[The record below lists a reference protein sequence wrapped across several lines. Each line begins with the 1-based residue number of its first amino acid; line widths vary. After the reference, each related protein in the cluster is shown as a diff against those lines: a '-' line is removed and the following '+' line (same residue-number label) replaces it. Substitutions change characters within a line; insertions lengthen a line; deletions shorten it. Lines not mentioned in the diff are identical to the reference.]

1 MADVMNIGRGGLLAY
16 RMALAV
22 TGENIANVD
31 TPNYNRRTAMLQ
43 ETTPGTGV
51 DVVEI
56 RRAFDTLLADRSRT
70 AEGRLGSAETYL
82 THLRALENRLLPGD
96 GGLPDVLDTFFDA
109 LDGLALAPGDQGLR
123 HATIGAGQSLAMAV
137 SDLARG
143 LQTLEGGVSAEADQA
158 AAQVTSLLTGL
169 ADTQRKLGLTSDDM
183 ARTLLLDQR
192 DGLLSSLAE
201 LVDIEIEIGAD
212 DMAQVRLGSDGAGP
226 IVLDRASAGR
236 VSATSA
242 RELTVVQADP
252 DAPAVKMAA
261 GSGVLSGLADAQGAV
276 AQAQRDLDG
285 WAGKLTAEMN
295 ALHGVGL
302 TAAGNTGGPL
312 FSMTGWTATP
322 GALMRGDAVAQITAG
337 LPDAMPGGPIT
348 LVYDATAGLWDA
360 RDADGQV
367 LAQGTNGLSLPDLR
381 VSISGTPLDGDRI
394 VLTRRDDAAINM
406 SFVPKTPQ
414 DLATAAALTAS
425 ASAQNLGAATL
436 TARATP
442 QTVTGLPDLADLL
455 SAGPV
460 EFVSPGIVG
469 VIPAGATGADL
480 SVQPR
485 LAAMDLTPPNGAVPL
500 TLTVTTGSGVQNF
513 DLSGL
518 PDLRS
523 AVTALNA
530 GDILTPGGESLGDL
544 GLLALDNAPT
554 LTLMARG
561 GNLPGNASLVTD
573 LGSATGVVVADAA
586 PAADLAVFTSDGR
599 QLSGVPLSPAQAA
612 ALLTPQNGFDPQAVY
627 STEYLNGAAPFG
639 AVGLDRQSAAG
650 DYALTLGK
658 GSGLATWIGP
668 QAGPERAGA
677 QIGFDGADQSIDL
690 QLPDG
695 ANASWIAETL
705 TEALPVTARAE
716 TRVALDLPASGNLS
730 LRLAGQNLTPISISA
745 DLGAGGPGA
754 LHSAINAQTVL
765 TGIRA
770 ELSPN
775 GDRLILVQPDGADIG
790 LASVAM
796 TGPDPITLTRL
807 SPDGMALDSVT
818 LGTGPETAARI
829 SGTVTLTGA
838 VPFALSED
846 GGVITAQT
854 DGFENGVIRRTSS
867 AAGSAITLTPAD
879 PLAGDLTPRQISI
892 TGSDGR
898 VHTAEADPMVGSGP
912 ALARALAADL
922 RETAPASRITGAPL
936 AALPPE
942 GAVMRVALGEQV
954 YAVRMSNG
962 TPVVSGPEEGR
973 ITAGFDAQNRLVL
986 ETMGGDLDGNALR
999 LPPDAADAARFGM
1012 GVGDGPMTAV
1022 IGQPFDAGNLP
1033 SSFTVSIGGVSHTVS
1048 VTASNVVLP
1057 ATFPGTGYINTAYG
1071 RVEIHFDAR
1080 AEGFGIPAQS
1090 GAADAGFDTLGLSA
1104 SVSGGS
1110 LALTATDDRVLDLRS
1125 VTPEAGETLRL
1136 SSLPDE
1142 DLLVMLTGPGALRL
1156 SGEMANGPAPQQDS
1170 EVRVLNAEAGLV
1182 GLFDRATGAHLAS
1195 RLLDPSG
1202 RAQFGGIEVM
1212 LTGTPQTGD
1221 RFGITAN
1228 TAAPGDGRT
1237 IEALANLRQQDSL
1250 TGQGGYATG
1259 FASIQQRV
1267 GAQVSAAENR
1277 TTIATVERDSAER
1290 AVADLSGVNLD
1301 EEAANLM
1308 QQQQAYQANAQVMS
1322 VARALFDT
1330 LLQAI

>member
-16 RMALAV
+16 RTALAV

-43 ETTPGTGV
+43 ETMPGTGV
-51 DVVEI
+51 DVIEI

-70 AEGRLGSAETYL
+70 ADGRLGSAETYL

-109 LDGLALAPGDQGLR
+109 LDGLALAPADQGLR
-123 HATIGAGQSLAMAV
+123 HAAIGAGQSLAMAV

-143 LQTLEGGVSAEADQA
+143 LQTLGSGVSAEADQA
-158 AAQVTSLLTGL
+158 AAQVTGLLTGL
-169 ADTQRKLGLTSDDM
+169 ADTQRKLGITSDDM

-192 DGLLSSLAE
+192 DGLLSDLAE
-201 LVDIEIEIGAD
+201 LVDIDIEIGAD
-212 DMAQVRLGSDGAGP
+212 DMAKVRLGSDGAGP
-226 IVLDRASAGR
+226 IVLDRAASGR

-242 RELTVVQADP
+242 RDLTVVQADP
-252 DAPAVKMAA
+252 DAPAIKMTA
-261 GSGVLSGLADAQGAV
+261 GSGVLAGLADAQGAV

-295 ALHGVGL
+295 TLHGVGL
-302 TAAGNTGGPL
+302 TVDGNTGGPL

-337 LPDAMPGGPIT
+337 LPDVMPGGPIT
-348 LVYDATAGLWDA
+348 LVYDAAVGLWDA
-360 RDADGQV
+360 RDSAGQV
-367 LAQGTNGLSLPDLR
+367 LAQGPNGLSLPDLR

-394 VLTRRDDAAINM
+394 VLSRRDDAAINM
-406 SFVPKTPQ
+406 SFVPRTPQ

-442 QTVTGLPDLADLL
+442 QTATGLPDLADLL

-485 LAAMDLTPPNGAVPL
+485 LAAMDLTPPDGAVPL
-500 TLTVTTGSGVQNF
+500 TLSLNTASGVLDF
-513 DLSGL
+513 DLAGQPNL
-518 PDLRS
+518 QS
-523 AVTALNA
+523 AVAALNN
-530 GDILTPGGESLGDL
+530 GDVLTASGESLSDL
-544 GLLALDNAPT
+544 GLLVLDNAPS
-554 LTLMARG
+554 LSLMARSG
-561 GNLPGNASLVTD
+561 ALPTNAFLVTH
-573 LGSATGVVVADAA
+573 LGSVTGVVVADAA
-586 PAADLAVFTSDGR
+586 PAADLAVFTRDGR

-627 STEYLNGAAPFG
+627 STDYLNGAAPFG
-639 AVGLDRQSAAG
+639 AVGLDRQSADG
-650 DYALTLGK
+650 DYTLTLGQ
-658 GSGLATWIGP
+658 GSGLATWTGP

-677 QIGFDGADQSIDL
+677 QIGFEGADQSIDL

-695 ANASWIAETL
+695 ASAKWIAQTL
-705 TEALPVTARAE
+705 TDALPVTARAE
-716 TRVALDLPASGNLS
+716 TRVALELPASGNLS
-730 LRLAGQNLTPISISA
+730 LRLTGQNLTPASISA

-754 LHSAINAQTVL
+754 LQSAINAQTVL

-770 ELSPN
+770 EMSPN
-775 GDRLILVQPDGADIG
+775 GDRLILVQPEGADIG
-790 LASVAM
+790 LTAVAM

-807 SPDGMALDSVT
+807 SPAGTPLDSVI
-818 LGTGPETAARI
+818 LGTGPENAARV

-854 DGFENGVIRRTSS
+854 DGFENGLIRRTSS

-898 VHTAEADPMVGSGP
+898 VHVAQADPLVGSGP

-936 AALPPE
+936 AALPAQ
-942 GAVMRVALGEQV
+942 GAQMRVALGEQV

-973 ITAGFDAQNRLVL
+973 ITASFDAQNRLVL
-986 ETMGGDLDGNALR
+986 ETVGGDLNGTALR
-999 LPPDAADAARFGM
+999 LPLDAAEAARFGM

-1048 VTASNVVLP
+1048 VTAGNVVLP

-1104 SVSGGS
+1104 SVSEGS
-1110 LALTATDDRVLDLRS
+1110 LTLTARDDRVLDLRS
-1125 VTPEAGETLRL
+1125 GTPEAGETLRL

-1156 SGEMANGPAPQQDS
+1156 SGDMTAGPAPQQDS
-1170 EVRVLNAEAGLV
+1170 EVRVLNADAGLV

-1237 IEALANLRQQDSL
+1237 IEALANLRQQDSQ

-1267 GAQVSAAENR
+1267 GAQVSAADNR
-1277 TTIATVERDSAER
+1277 TTIATAERDSAER

>member
-16 RMALAV
+16 RTALAV

-51 DVVEI
+51 DVIEI

-70 AEGRLGSAETYL
+70 ADGRLGSAETYL

-109 LDGLALAPGDQGLR
+109 LDGLALAPADQGLR
-123 HATIGAGQSLAMAV
+123 HAAIGAGQSLAMAV

-143 LQTLEGGVSAEADQA
+143 LQTLGSGVSAEADQA
-158 AAQVTSLLTGL
+158 AAQVTGLLTGL
-169 ADTQRKLGLTSDDM
+169 ADTQRKLGITSDDM

-192 DGLLSSLAE
+192 DGLLSDLAE
-201 LVDIEIEIGAD
+201 LVDIDIEIGAD
-212 DMAQVRLGSDGAGP
+212 DMAKVRLGSDGAGP
-226 IVLDRASAGR
+226 IVLDRAASGR

-242 RELTVVQADP
+242 RDLTVVQADP
-252 DAPAVKMAA
+252 DAPAVKMTA

-295 ALHGVGL
+295 TLHGVGL
-302 TAAGNTGGPL
+302 TVDGNTGGPL

-348 LVYDATAGLWDA
+348 LVYDAAVGLWDA
-360 RDADGQV
+360 RDSAGQV
-367 LAQGTNGLSLPDLR
+367 LAQGPNGLSLPDLR

-394 VLTRRDDAAINM
+394 VLSRRDDAAINM
-406 SFVPKTPQ
+406 SFVPKTPE

-442 QTVTGLPDLADLL
+442 QTLTGLPDLADLL
-455 SAGPV
+455 SAAPV

-480 SVQPR
+480 SVQSR
-485 LAAMDLTPPNGAVPL
+485 LAAMDLTPPDGAVPL
-500 TLTVTTGSGVQNF
+500 TLSLNTASGVLDF
-513 DLSGL
+513 DLAGQPNL
-518 PDLRS
+518 QS
-523 AVTALNA
+523 AVAALNN
-530 GDILTPGGESLGDL
+530 GDVLTASGESLSDL
-544 GLLALDNAPT
+544 GLLVLDNAPS
-554 LTLMARG
+554 LSLMARSG
-561 GNLPGNASLVTD
+561 ALPTTAFLVTD
-573 LGSATGVVVADAA
+573 LGTATGVVVADAA
-586 PAADLAVFTSDGR
+586 PAADLAVFTRDGR
-599 QLSGVPLSPAQAA
+599 QLSGVPLSPVQAA

-627 STEYLNGAAPFG
+627 STDYLNGAAPFG
-639 AVGLDRQSAAG
+639 AVGLDRQSADG
-650 DYALTLGK
+650 DYTLTLGQ
-658 GSGLATWIGP
+658 GSGLATWTGP
-668 QAGPERAGA
+668 QAGPERAGV
-677 QIGFDGADQSIDL
+677 QIGFEGADQSIDL

-695 ANASWIAETL
+695 ASAKWIAQTL
-705 TEALPVTARAE
+705 TDALPVTARAE
-716 TRVALDLPASGNLS
+716 TRVALELPASGNLS
-730 LRLAGQNLTPISISA
+730 LRLTGQNLTPASISA
-745 DLGAGGPGA
+745 NLGAGGPGA

-770 ELSPN
+770 EMSPN
-775 GDRLILVQPDGADIG
+775 GDRLILVQPEGADIG
-790 LASVAM
+790 LTAVAM

-807 SPDGMALDSVT
+807 SPAGTPLDSVI
-818 LGTGPETAARI
+818 LGTGPENAARV

-854 DGFENGVIRRTSS
+854 DGFENGLIRRTSS

-879 PLAGDLTPRQISI
+879 PLDGDLTPRQISI

-898 VHTAEADPMVGSGP
+898 VHVAQADPMVGSGP

-936 AALPPE
+936 AALPTQ
-942 GAVMRVALGEQV
+942 GVQMRVALGEQV

-962 TPVVSGPEEGR
+962 TPVISGPEEGR
-973 ITAGFDAQNRLVL
+973 ITASFDAQNRLVL
-986 ETMGGDLDGNALR
+986 ETVGGDLNGTALR
-999 LPPDAADAARFGM
+999 LPQDAAEAARFGM

-1048 VTASNVVLP
+1048 VTAGNVVLP

-1104 SVSGGS
+1104 SVSDGS
-1110 LALTATDDRVLDLRS
+1110 LTLTASDDRVLDLRS

-1136 SSLPDE
+1136 SGLPDE

-1156 SGEMANGPAPQQDS
+1156 SGDMTAGPAPQQDS
-1170 EVRVLNAEAGLV
+1170 EVRVLNADAGLV

-1228 TAAPGDGRT
+1228 TAAPGDGRI
-1237 IEALANLRQQDSL
+1237 IEALANLRQQDSQ

-1277 TTIATVERDSAER
+1277 TTIATAERDSAER

>member
-16 RMALAV
+16 RTALAV

-43 ETTPGTGV
+43 ETMPGTGV
-51 DVVEI
+51 DVIEI

-70 AEGRLGSAETYL
+70 ADGRLGSAETYL

-109 LDGLALAPGDQGLR
+109 LDGLALAPADQGLR
-123 HATIGAGQSLAMAV
+123 HTAIGAGQSLAMAV

-143 LQTLEGGVSAEADQA
+143 LQTLGSGVSAEADQA
-158 AAQVTSLLTGL
+158 AAQVTGLLTGL
-169 ADTQRKLGLTSDDM
+169 ADTQRKLGITSDDM

-192 DGLLSSLAE
+192 DGLLSDLAE
-201 LVDIEIEIGAD
+201 LVDIDIEIGAD

-226 IVLDRASAGR
+226 IVLDRAASGR

-242 RELTVVQADP
+242 RDLTVVQADP
-252 DAPAVKMAA
+252 DAPAVKMTA

-295 ALHGVGL
+295 TLHGVGL
-302 TAAGNTGGPL
+302 TVDGNTGGPL

-337 LPDAMPGGPIT
+337 LPDVMPGGSIT
-348 LVYDATAGLWDA
+348 LVYDAAVGLWDA
-360 RDADGQV
+360 RDSAGQV
-367 LAQGTNGLSLPDLR
+367 LAQGPNGLSLPDLR
-381 VSISGTPLDGDRI
+381 ASISGTPLDGDRI
-394 VLTRRDDAAINM
+394 VLSRRDDAAINM
-406 SFVPKTPQ
+406 SFVPRTPQ

-442 QTVTGLPDLADLL
+442 QTLTGLPDLADLL
-455 SAGPV
+455 SDGPV
-460 EFVSPGIVG
+460 EFVAPGIVG

-480 SVQPR
+480 SAQPR
-485 LAAMDLTPPNGAVPL
+485 LAAVDMTLAPGAVPQ
-500 TLTVTTGSGVQNF
+500 TLLMTTALGIMEF
-513 DLSGL
+513 DLSGQT
-518 PDLRS
+518 DLQS
-523 AVTALNA
+523 AVAALNI
-530 GDILTPGGESLGDL
+530 GDLLTAMGDSLHDL
-544 GLLALDNAPT
+544 GLMAVGSDPT
-554 LTLMARG
+554 LTLMARDAP
-561 GNLPGNASLVTD
+561 LPTGISLVTD
-573 LGSATGVVVADAA
+573 LGTATGVVVTDAA
-586 PAADLAVFTSDGR
+586 PAADLAVFTRDGR

-627 STEYLNGAAPFG
+627 STDYLNGAAPFG
-639 AVGLDRQSAAG
+639 VVGLDRQSAAG
-650 DYALTLGK
+650 DYTLTLGQ
-658 GSGLATWIGP
+658 GSGLATWTGP
-668 QAGPERAGA
+668 QAGPERAGV
-677 QIGFDGADQSIDL
+677 QIGFEGADQSIDL

-695 ANASWIAETL
+695 ASAKWIAQTL
-705 TEALPVTARAE
+705 TDALPVTARAE
-716 TRVALDLPASGNLS
+716 TRVALELPASGNLS
-730 LRLAGQNLTPISISA
+730 LRLTGQNLTPASISA

-770 ELSPN
+770 EMSPN
-775 GDRLILVQPDGADIG
+775 GDRLILVQPEGADIG
-790 LASVAM
+790 LTAVAM

-807 SPDGMALDSVT
+807 SPAGTPLDSVI
-818 LGTGPETAARI
+818 LGTGPENAARV

-854 DGFENGVIRRTSS
+854 DGFENGLIRRTSS

-898 VHTAEADPMVGSGP
+898 VHVAQADPLVGSGP

-936 AALPPE
+936 AALPAQ
-942 GAVMRVALGEQV
+942 GAQMRVALGEQV

-973 ITAGFDAQNRLVL
+973 ITASFDAQNRLVL
-986 ETMGGDLDGNALR
+986 ETVGGDLNGTALR
-999 LPPDAADAARFGM
+999 LPQDAAEAARFGM

-1033 SSFTVSIGGVSHTVS
+1033 SSFTVSIGGVSHMVS
-1048 VTASNVVLP
+1048 VTAGNVVLP
-1057 ATFPGTGYINTAYG
+1057 ATFPGAGYINTAYG

-1104 SVSGGS
+1104 SVSDGS
-1110 LALTATDDRVLDLRS
+1110 LTLTASDDRVLDLRS
-1125 VTPEAGETLRL
+1125 VTPEVGETLRL
-1136 SSLPDE
+1136 SGLPAE

-1156 SGEMANGPAPQQDS
+1156 SGDMTAGPAPQQDS
-1170 EVRVLNAEAGLV
+1170 EVRVLNADAGLV

-1212 LTGTPQTGD
+1212 LTGTSQTGD

-1237 IEALANLRQQDSL
+1237 IEALANLRQQDSQ

-1277 TTIATVERDSAER
+1277 TTIATAERDSAER